1 MQSSL
6 PTRAATKLGQ
16 ALRDMPIRR
25 KLTLVV
31 VVTTGLAVVLA
42 GVGLMIADYAL
53 FLSSLKNDLTALAR
67 ITADNT
73 TASLSFIDPNA
84 ATETLRALRARRHVV
99 NACVFQPDGRLFAEY
114 TRPNA
119 AARCPAPAAA
129 REIRKERDALVI
141 SRPIVLD
148 KRRVGTLVIV
158 YDLGETWERIQLFG
172 LTVFG
177 VFLVSSL
184 IAFLLSARLRS
195 FITTPIL
202 ELARVTTNVS
212 QSRDYSMRAE
222 KFSGDELGLLVDAFN
237 EMLSSIQ
244 SRDIELHGALA
255 ARGVALEEVQ
265 KARES
270 LQASLGRVARLNEE
284 LRNSNLNLARSNEDL
299 ERFAFIASH
308 DLQEPLRM
316 ITVYLQLFA
325 REYNGNLNDNAAKYM
340 QNVQGGA
347 KRMRDLLADLLAY
360 AEIGAR
366 FDTPAQPV
374 DLNAV
379 VRKAQ
384 ENLSVALTESGAIV
398 NAGRL
403 PVVVGFESHFVPV
416 FQNLIGNAI
425 KYRSEQRPVID
436 IWADRSDNNFRIC
449 IADNGI
455 GIAPE
460 YHSKIF
466 VAFKRLHG
474 NDIPGTGIGLAI
486 CQRVVEKYGGRIWVD
501 SDIGRGSKFFLVL
514 PVTLLVDQSTVV
526 EHN

>member
-1 MQSSL
+1 
-6 PTRAATKLGQ
+6 
-16 ALRDMPIRR
+16 MPIRR

-31 VVTTGLAVVLA
+31 MMTTGLAIVLA
-42 GVGLMIADYAL
+42 AVGLMIADYGL
-53 FLSSLKNDLTALAR
+53 FLSSLKNDLSALAR

-73 TASLSFIDPNA
+73 TASLTFNDPA
-84 ATETLRALRARRHVV
+84 AAAETLRALRARTHVV
-99 NACVFQPDGRLFAEY
+99 NACVFQQHGRLFAEY
-114 TRPNA
+114 TRAKA
-119 AARCPAPAAA
+119 APGCPAPRPT
-129 REIRKERDALVI
+129 REIRTERNTLFV
-141 SRPIVLD
+141 SSPIVLE
-148 KRRVGTLVIV
+148 KRRLGTLVIV
-158 YDLGETWERIQLFG
+158 YDLGESWQRIQLFG

-177 VFLVSSL
+177 VLLVSSL

-195 FITTPIL
+195 LVTTPIL

-212 QSRDYSMRAE
+212 RSRDYSMRAE

-244 SRDIELHGALA
+244 SRDLELHEALV
-255 ARGVALEEVQ
+255 ARGVALEDVQ

-270 LQASLGRVARLNEE
+270 LEASLGSVAQLNEE
-284 LRNSNLNLARSNEDL
+284 LRQSNQNLARSNEDL

-325 REYNGNLNDNAAKYM
+325 REYNPSVNENAAKYM

-347 KRMRDLLADLLAY
+347 RRMRELLADLLAY

-379 VRKAQ
+379 VQKAQ
-384 ENLSVALTESGAIV
+384 ENLSVSVSESAAIV
-398 NAGRL
+398 KAGRL
-403 PVVVGFESHFVPV
+403 PVILGFESHFVPV

-425 KYRSEQRPVID
+425 KYRSDKRPVID
-436 IWADRSDNNFRIC
+436 IWADRSNGEFQIC
-449 IADNGI
+449 VADNGI

-474 NDIPGTGIGLAI
+474 HNIPGTGIGLAI

-501 SDIGRGSKFFLVL
+501 SALGRGSKFFFVL
-514 PVTLLVDQSTVV
+514 PATLLVNDHRS
-526 EHN
+526 